1 VVKEAKV
8 ILISAKLPW
17 LSALMIVIIS
27 ADYLKSTKKHHNL
40 RYESKKLKTGESLFI
55 KRNSPVLLKFR

>member
-1 VVKEAKV
+1 M

-27 ADYLKSTKKHHNL
+27 ADYLKVPKSITICDTKV
-40 RYESKKLKTGESLFI
+40 RS
-55 KRNSPVLLKFR
+55 

>member
-1 VVKEAKV
+1 MSKSDFN
-8 ILISAKLPW
+8 ISEIAMAVGFDDSNYFSRLF
-17 LSALMIVIIS
+17 
-27 ADYLKSTKKHHNL
+27 KSTKKHHHL